1 MRSHKLKSKAAVGAA
16 AALALAACGGGG
28 SGAEGSGSGSGDEP
42 IRVRYVTGQPESPS
56 YSQTVAWWAEEV
68 EKRSD
73 GAVEIELFFNGSL
86 VASEDTLGA
95 LSSGGTAEL
104 GFVTPAYAPTEFP
117 LWNISSVVFTTD
129 NAEARMNAFYD
140 QYENNDLFRAEF
152 EAQGIEVL
160 AFDPIGPAALAAT
173 EPVTG
178 LADLKGLRL
187 RAVGLISEA
196 LEEVG
201 ARPAAVAAEEIYES
215 VERGTLDG
223 ITAAPFDS
231 LDGFGMDEVAPHIT
245 ATGAGTY
252 ISTAI
257 GANKEWWDSLPEDV
271 QSVMLEV
278 SEELKTYSVE
288 LLMELETAAC
298 ELIAEADGS
307 VQVFSDA
314 DTQAWEDAAGARVQ
328 DKWLA
333 DATASGLSEEDAQA
347 FLQEHLDLIAEREAE
362 SSYTNGMAKCAE
374 DQG

>member
-1 MRSHKLKSKAAVGAA
+1 MNSRKLKKKAAIGAVA
-16 AALALAACGGGG
+16 VLALAACGGGTG
-28 SGAEGSGSGSGDEP
+28 GEASGDEP

-68 EKRSD
+68 EKRTD
-73 GAVEIELFFNGSL
+73 GAVDIELFFNGSL
-86 VASEDTLGA
+86 VTSEDTLGA
-95 LSSGGTAEL
+95 LASGGTAEL

-152 EAQGIEVL
+152 DNRGIEVL

-173 EPVTG
+173 EPVTELG
-178 LADLKGLRL
+178 DLDGLRI

-196 LEEVG
+196 LEEIG

-257 GANKEWWDSLPEDV
+257 AANKEWWDSLPEDV
-271 QSVMLEV
+271 KAVMEEV

-288 LLMELETAAC
+288 LLMELEATAC
-298 ELIAEADGS
+298 DLFVGVDGS
-307 VQVFSDA
+307 VQVLSDA
-314 DTQAWEDAAGARVQ
+314 DMQEWEDTASDRVKG
-328 DKWLA
+328 KWLS
-333 DATASGLSEEDAQA
+333 DATASGLSEEDANA
-347 FLQEHLDLIAEREAE
+347 FLEEHFDLVAEKEAE
-362 SSYTNGMAKCAE
+362 SSYTSGMAECAE
-374 DQG
+374 QQG